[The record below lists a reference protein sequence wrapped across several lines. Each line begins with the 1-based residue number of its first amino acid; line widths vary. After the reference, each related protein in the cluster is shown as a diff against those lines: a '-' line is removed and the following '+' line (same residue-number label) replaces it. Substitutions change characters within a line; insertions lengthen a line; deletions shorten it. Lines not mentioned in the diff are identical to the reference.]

1 MLLVLLSGFC
11 SPGRWELL
19 VLSRGLSFG
28 HAVSLFD
35 FLADFALEASPVHF
49 SLFIISHTEAV
60 DEFQYLRAGSV
71 CASACIYCVH
81 VCGGGGDASM
91 AVSDL
96 STSQF
101 DRARE
106 PGGRKRERD

>member
-19 VLSRGLSFG
+19 VLSRGLSFC
-28 HAVSLFD
+28 HVASLFD
-35 FLADFALEASPVHF
+35 FLADFALEARPVH
-49 SLFIISHTEAV
+49 SNLLFLT
-60 DEFQYLRAGSV
+60 LRQLINSSMCEQV
-71 CASACIYCVH
+71 LCVRAFTGCMC
-81 VCGGGGDASM
+81 VRKGGDAFM

-101 DRARE
+101 DRAR
-106 PGGRKRERD
+106 REREIER